1 MARTST
7 AGSFSAVQT
16 VSMGA
21 FSVAPPVTFIAR
33 SPPVRPADPKNQP
46 RHRFSH
52 PTPHRRRPSVTNAP
66 APSQSHHPLSHH
78 PLAPPPLA
86 ARPLAARPPLPP
98 LASPHLASAIHGGPV
113 TSDY

>member
-66 APSQSHHPLSHH
+66 APSQSHHPLSHPPSHH
-78 PLAPPPLA
+78 PLSPPALSPPALSPPA
-86 ARPLAARPPLPP
+86 LSPPGRP
-98 LASPHLASAIHGGPV
+98 
-113 TSDY
+113 